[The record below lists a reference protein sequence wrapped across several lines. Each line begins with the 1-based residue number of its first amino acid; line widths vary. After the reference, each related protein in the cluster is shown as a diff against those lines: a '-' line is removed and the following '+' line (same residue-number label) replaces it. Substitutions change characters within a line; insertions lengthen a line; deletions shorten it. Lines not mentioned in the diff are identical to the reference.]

1 MTGIEIFI
9 GGGLLLCCATM
20 TAWLIFDARQ
30 RTAKPSSPKHD
41 KPELPNKADDGQC
54 CVGKSTFDIDYL
66 ERMMAKV
73 AEDTIKTML
82 PAAVSDLIGD
92 VEAGQVEFAPMS
104 QEESDSG
111 KKFAPMSKDEVSDAF
126 NTDIRDVDD
135 MGPSAPLASGASL
148 DEIEDAV
155 NTAMN
160 DNATAGQQAEAGRI
174 LSEIKDSQLFER
186 LAAENDEIDRRV
198 NLCIKMSVR
207 AEIEAIGF
215 TPKPKVVRKSVSFD
229 VPLDNAD
236 SFNLADMLP

>member
-1 MTGIEIFI
+1 
-9 GGGLLLCCATM
+9 M

-41 KPELPNKADDGQC
+41 KPEQPKDADGGQC
-54 CVGKSTFDIDYL
+54 GVGKSTFDIDYL

-82 PAAVSDLIGD
+82 PAAVSDPMGD
-92 VEAGQVEFAPMS
+92 VETAQVEFAPMS
-104 QEESDSG
+104 SEESGSG
-111 KKFAPMSKDEVSDAF
+111 KKFAPMSSDEISDAF

-160 DNATAGQQAEAGRI
+160 DKATAGQQAEAGRI
-174 LSEIKDSQLFER
+174 PAEVKDSQLFER
-186 LAAENDEIDRRV
+186 PVAENDEIDRRV

-207 AEIEAIGF
+207 AEIEAKGF
-215 TPKPKVVRKSVSFD
+215 TPKTKIVGKSVSVD

-236 SFNLADMLP
+236 NFNLADLLP